1 MSILKRYIDI
11 KRKMLMLN
19 ICSVNVS
26 FQDAVRHKTQNVNAK
41 HLQCQ
46 TLVLRGYSIPVDSIR
61 GDRLIHPPDSLM
73 GGTMSRDTGIR
84 DHKSQNLDLKSH
96 EEEALLSV
104 PLT

>member
-1 MSILKRYIDI
+1 
-11 KRKMLMLN
+11 MLMLN